1 MATSLAYFVMFSL
14 APVTFI
20 ALTVAGVFIDE
31 LAMANRLFTI
41 LNNVVGPDAAAFVE
55 ESVLSMEQSTSGGT
69 FFISII
75 SFMAILLAASGVF
88 FNLQT

>member
-1 MATSLAYFVMFSL
+1 LAASLAYFVMFSL

-88 FNLQT
+88 FNL

>member
-1 MATSLAYFVMFSL
+1 MFSL

-55 ESVLSMEQSTSGGT
+55 ESVLLMEQSTSGGT

-75 SFMAILLAASGVF
+75 SFMAILMAASEVF

>member
-1 MATSLAYFVMFSL
+1 MFSL

-55 ESVLSMEQSTSGGT
+55 ESVLSMEQSTFGGT
-69 FFISII
+69 FFISIT
-75 SFMAILLAASGVF
+75 SFMAILLAASEVF
-88 FNLQT
+88 FNL

>member
-1 MATSLAYFVMFSL
+1 MVYFVMFSL

-88 FNLQT
+88 FNL

>member
-1 MATSLAYFVMFSL
+1 MFSL

-88 FNLQT
+88 FNL